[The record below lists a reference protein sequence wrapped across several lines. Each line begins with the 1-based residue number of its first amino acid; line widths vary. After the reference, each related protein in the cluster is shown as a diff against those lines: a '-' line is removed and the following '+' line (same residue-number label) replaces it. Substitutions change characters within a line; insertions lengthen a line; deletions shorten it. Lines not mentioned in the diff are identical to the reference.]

1 MNASRNLIESAKDL
15 DYVIC
20 LPSNTVSECNLEREK
35 KKGSDLLCFIF
46 CHWHKL
52 TVIQYVELLPV
63 LFLGPLF
70 LQLLRRGDGCT
81 VFSIFKRTPKRTPPS
96 SFRTVR
102 WRRRGAS
109 GGHDSSELLETF
121 RVVVVQRLTV

>member
-1 MNASRNLIESAKDL
+1 MVNASRNLIESAKDL

-81 VFSIFKRTPKRTPPS
+81 VFSISRGRPRLRFAPS
-96 SFRTVR
+96 D
-102 WRRRGAS
+102 
-109 GGHDSSELLETF
+109 GGVVA
-121 RVVVVQRLTV
+121 RVGDTIQVSC

>member
-1 MNASRNLIESAKDL
+1 MVNASRNLIESAKDL

-35 KKGSDLLCFIF
+35 KVGSDLLCFIF

-70 LQLLRRGDGCT
+70 LQLLRRGDGVLYCILN
-81 VFSIFKRTPKRTPPS
+81 FKRTPPS